1 MTRRYM
7 LDTNIVSHIMQ
18 GRDAGVLSRLSQIP
32 VGQAVMS
39 SVTLAEL
46 DYGLHRKGQP
56 ARLKNAL
63 LQVLLRVDMLP
74 WNEAAARCYGRLCAL
89 EAQCINLSD
98 LDMMIAAHCVATDTT
113 LVSRDKAFQTVA
125 SIEPE
130 KLPLDQLRLEVWQLA
145 ARPVWPELKLRC
157 SGDSCYLFRSCLRL
171 YLLGYSIK

>member
-1 MTRRYM
+1 MTQRYM

-18 GRDAGVLSRLSQIP
+18 GRDADLLTQLSQIP

-46 DYGLHRKGQP
+46 EYGLHRKGQP
-56 ARLKNAL
+56 EGLKNAL
-63 LQVLLRVDMLP
+63 FQVLLRVDVLP
-74 WNEAAARCYGRLCAL
+74 WDEAAARCYGKLCCAL
-89 EAQCINLSD
+89 VAQGINLSD

-130 KLPLDQLRLEVWQLA
+130 KLLRDQLRLEVW
-145 ARPVWPELKLRC
+145 
-157 SGDSCYLFRSCLRL
+157 
-171 YLLGYSIK
+171 